1 MFRLIN
7 WLAYLILSIFVLG
20 GVGLVILMYC
30 IVYLII
36 ERR

>member
-7 WLAYLILSIFVLG
+7 WLEYLILSIFVLC